1 MQFLVGDI
9 PRFAFGFANPNH
21 AAAAVCALVPFLW
34 GWRRFAWVGWIASA
48 ALVVM
53 LAMTFS
59 RTGLVVLVAEMAAWL
74 WGRRRRGREE
84 ADDGAERISHPRLK
98 RSILFV
104 LGCVVAVAGLV
115 VWMWP
120 RMTMDG
126 VVVNRSK
133 IWLA

>member
-48 ALVVM
+48 VLVMM

-84 ADDGAERISHPRLK
+84 ADDGAERIPHPRLK
-98 RSILFV
+98 
-104 LGCVVAVAGLV
+104 
-115 VWMWP
+115 W
-120 RMTMDG
+120 
-126 VVVNRSK
+126 
-133 IWLA
+133 